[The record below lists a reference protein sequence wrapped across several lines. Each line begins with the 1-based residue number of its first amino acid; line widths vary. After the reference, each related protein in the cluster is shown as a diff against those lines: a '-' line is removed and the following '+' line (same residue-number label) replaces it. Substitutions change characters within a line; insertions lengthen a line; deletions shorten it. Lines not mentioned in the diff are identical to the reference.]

1 MTTPMEDLGAIILTG
16 GRSVRMGGDKAAL
29 EWCGVRAID
38 RVASLANAA
47 GAAKIITVGHTN
59 YGLSFVPD
67 AAPDAGPVGG
77 VLAGAAA
84 LAAMGVHRV
93 LVLAVDAPTIRLDD
107 LRPLLTSPTGAA
119 AFEAFHLPFVAEIAR
134 LPVLMP
140 SDWPLARM
148 IDAIGAA
155 RLPCHKSAS
164 PRIRGANT
172 LAERQVL
179 LQDLADLADH
189 EVADGGARND

>member
-1 MTTPMEDLGAIILTG
+1 MDDLGAIILTG

-47 GAAKIITVGHTN
+47 GAAKIVTVGHTN

-84 LAAMGVHRV
+84 LAARGVHRV

-107 LRPLLTSPTGAA
+107 LRSLLM
-119 AFEAFHLPFVAEIAR
+119 PFVAEIAR
-134 LPVLMP
+134 LPVSMT